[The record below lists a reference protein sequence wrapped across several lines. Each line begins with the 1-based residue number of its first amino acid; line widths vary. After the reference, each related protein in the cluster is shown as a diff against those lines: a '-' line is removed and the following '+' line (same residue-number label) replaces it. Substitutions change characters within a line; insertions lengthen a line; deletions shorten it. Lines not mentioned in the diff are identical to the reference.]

1 MRCSI
6 DDDTDCHP
14 YLGGDDQNLAHDGDD
29 DINQYDFHDIDKI

>member
-14 YLGGDDQNLAHDGDD
+14 YLGGDDQNLAQDD
-29 DINQYDFHDIDKI
+29 DNINQYDSHDIDKI